1 MGAIN
6 TKSLNMI
13 AKRRL
18 RSSVTDKLFSD
29 CLLSPVLLKKK
40 IMLFPIH
47 VSSAKTWIFNAYHLY
62 LLNIKNKK
70 QHNLKTNNKYAVHI
84 LNVSTDNDKI
94 TKYVYSCSILETKY
108 MAVAQ
113 KGSKICPSVKKI
125 CMFTLILEN
134 IFLNF

>member
-1 MGAIN
+1 MPI
-6 TKSLNMI
+6 I
-13 AKRRL
+13 YI
-18 RSSVTDKLFSD
+18 
-29 CLLSPVLLKKK
+29 CLILK
-40 IMLFPIH
+40 
-47 VSSAKTWIFNAYHLY
+47 T
-62 LLNIKNKK
+62 KNKQK

-113 KGSKICPSVKKI
+113 KGSKICPSVKTI